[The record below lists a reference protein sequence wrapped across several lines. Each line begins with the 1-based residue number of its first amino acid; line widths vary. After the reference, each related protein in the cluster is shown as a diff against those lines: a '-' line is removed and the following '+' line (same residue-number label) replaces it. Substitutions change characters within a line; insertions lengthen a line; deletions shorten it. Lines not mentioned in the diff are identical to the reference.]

1 MIKKIDFG
9 TAILSLIAAVATL
22 AAVIL
27 PIITHNRT
35 EQSVQNETVEFLSL
49 HFDTVDTNMQ
59 YEEALAEIY
68 NEYRQLSNEN
78 IQLTS
83 EVSELKSDAEN
94 FESKIGSLENE
105 IYILERDNE
114 SLRTDLDTLDVY
126 HTVDYPDDEEPQQE
140 DNMHSY
146 DLIANLD
153 FFTVDPPA
161 HENGWIEDGELRF
174 WDTGR
179 QQDNEGTLHASGGI
193 FAGNS
198 GHVRNWRERTWSV
211 AHEHSVTYLLNAD
224 YSRFTGIIALS
235 WDSRDTQDSYEI
247 RFWNVDD
254 SSIIYTSPVITGGT
268 RPISFDIDVTGIEQL
283 RIERLSPA
291 EEWDNGLAEIGILDA
306 RFHR

>member
-1 MIKKIDFG
+1 METNRKIELNWKTVG
-9 TAILSLIAAVATL
+9 TAVMVMFTVMGSIIGIAAYMHQVAMGNLQNQQSAETSELETEINALETEASELQAKIEDLQTELDDALDRVGDLESENDDLRFEL
-22 AAVIL
+22 ANF
-27 PIITHNRT
+27 PI
-35 EQSVQNETVEFLSL
+35 
-49 HFDTVDTNMQ
+49 TND
-59 YEEALAEIY
+59 Y
-68 NEYRQLSNEN
+68 NENEE
-78 IQLTS
+78 S
-83 EVSELKSDAEN
+83 EYDDAD
-94 FESKIGSLENE
+94 IA
-105 IYILERDNE
+105 
-114 SLRTDLDTLDVY
+114 
-126 HTVDYPDDEEPQQE
+126 VDADPQQE

-161 HENGWIEDGELRF
+161 NENGWIEDGELRF

-179 QQDNEGTLHASGGI
+179 QQDNEGNLHASGGI

-198 GHVRNWRERTWSV
+198 GHILNEIARNWSV

-235 WDSRDTQDSYEI
+235 WDSRDTQDNYEI

-283 RIERLSPA
+283 RIERLSPS
-291 EEWDNGLAEIGILDA
+291 EEWNHGLAEIGILDA